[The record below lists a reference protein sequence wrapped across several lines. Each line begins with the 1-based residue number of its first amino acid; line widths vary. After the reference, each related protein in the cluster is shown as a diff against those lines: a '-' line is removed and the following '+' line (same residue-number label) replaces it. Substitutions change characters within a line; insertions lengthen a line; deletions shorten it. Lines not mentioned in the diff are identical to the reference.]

1 MNTRLN
7 TLGDEKCSPEEL
19 LTLRKRE
26 EHLRITLASIG
37 DAVIATD
44 DKGRVTTM
52 NPVAETLTGWTEKN
66 ALGKDLHDVFHIIN
80 AKTREKVE
88 NPISLVLASK
98 KTVGLANHT
107 ILISKEGAE
116 YQIADSAAPIK
127 DIKGHISG
135 VILVFRDVTREY
147 RAEEALRESES
158 RYRGLIDLA
167 VDGILLGN
175 QKGLITE
182 ANQCMCTITGMAK
195 HELIGRHITDLPFT
209 QKSLLATPLR
219 FDRLQKGEIVIS
231 ERVLI
236 RPDGSE
242 VIVEMRSKM
251 MPDGTYQS
259 IYRDVSERKRA
270 AKFLKLILDNIPD
283 YVFWKDRNSVFLGC
297 NNNVA
302 RAAGLSSPDE
312 IIGKTDFDLGW
323 KKEESDFFVATDR
336 RIMKSNTAEYHIIEP
351 QLQADGKQ
359 AWLDTCKIPLHDEQ
373 GHVIGILGS
382 FVDITERKKMEE
394 ALRESESSLHTIL
407 QSTADGILAVDSENK
422 VLSAN
427 ARFAE
432 MWNIPPALTA
442 SRNDAALLHHV
453 LDQLINPQEFLEKVQ
468 DVYKST
474 EDSFDTLSFKDG
486 RVFERLSR
494 PLIRENKPNGRV
506 WSFRDV
512 TTRKIA
518 EEREKEFLV
527 KLERSARLESLGVLA
542 GGVAHDLNNI
552 LGPVVAL
559 PDVAIE
565 YIRRH
570 GNPVD
575 PDHAATLDSLHMMKS
590 SALRA
595 ASVVSDLVVLGRRAQ
610 FQKKSSNINRVAEY
624 LLKSKQIQAMQAK
637 RPDVQISNH
646 LSPAS
651 LWCQGSESRLTRIL
665 ENLTNNAAEAIS
677 EKGEIIISTSRT
689 RFETPYQG
697 YELIPAGEYV
707 ALEVKDTGCGIDA
720 KTIARI
726 FEPFFSTKSPT
737 ERSGSG
743 LGLSVVHGL
752 VKDHAG
758 YLDVKS
764 SPGKGA
770 TFTVFLPAVPEEKED
785 EIPPEVAISRLPG
798 GTERI
803 LVVDDEPGQ
812 RFLTQMYLT
821 KMGYASTVVS
831 TGTEAVALFETAGR
845 EGKASPFDLVLTDM
859 VMEGLDGLAT
869 CRLIRKLYPTQELVI
884 MSGQVPDG
892 YAPQI
897 KELAAE
903 WLNKPFTPIEL
914 ARAIRLRMDRH

>member
-1 MNTRLN
+1 MNTRVN

-175 QKGLITE
+175 QKGLIID
-182 ANQCMCTITGMAK
+182 ANQCMCSITGMSK
-195 HELIGRHITDLPFT
+195 DELIGRHISNLPFT
-209 QKSLLATPLR
+209 KKSLLASPLR
-219 FDRLQKGEIVIS
+219 FDLLQKGEIVIS

-242 VIVEMRSKM
+242 VFIEMRSKM

-270 AKFLKLILDNIPD
+270 AKFLKLILENIPD
-283 YVFWKDRNSVFLGC
+283 YVFWKDRNSVYLGC
-297 NNNVA
+297 NNNFA
-302 RAAGLSSPDE
+302 RATGLNSPDE
-312 IIGKTDFDLGW
+312 IIDKTDYDLSW

-336 RIMKSNTAEYHIIEP
+336 RIMESNKAEYHIIEP

-373 GHVIGILGS
+373 GHVIGILGT
-382 FVDITERKKMEE
+382 FIDITERKKMEE
-394 ALRESESSLHTIL
+394 ALLESESSLHTIL
-407 QSTADGILAVDSENK
+407 HSTADGILAVDNENK
-422 VLSAN
+422 ILSAN

-432 MWNIPPALTA
+432 MWNIPPALVS
-442 SRNDAALLHHV
+442 SRDDNALLHHV
-453 LDQLINPQEFLEKVQ
+453 LDQLLSPQEFLKKVQ
-468 DVYKST
+468 EVYKSN
-474 EDSFDTLSFKDG
+474 EDSLDTLYFKDG

-494 PLIRENKPNGRV
+494 PLIQGTKPNGRV

-512 TTRKIA
+512 TARKQA
-518 EEREKEFLV
+518 EEREKELLI
-527 KLERSARLESLGVLA
+527 KLERSARLEALGVLA

-552 LGPVVAL
+552 LGPIVAL
-559 PDVAIE
+559 PDVAVE
-565 YIRRH
+565 YIRRF
-570 GNPVD
+570 GNSSH
-575 PDHAATLDSLHMMKS
+575 PDHEATLESLQIMKS

-610 FQKKSSNINRVAEY
+610 FQKKSSNINRVAEH
-624 LLKSKQIQAMQAK
+624 LLHSKQIQAMQAR
-637 RPDVQISNH
+637 RPDVLVSTQ
-646 LSPAS
+646 LSPES
-651 LWCQGSESRLTRIL
+651 LWCQGSESRLARIL
-665 ENLTNNAAEAIS
+665 ENLANNAVEAIS
-677 EKGEIIISTSRT
+677 GKGEVIISTSQII
-689 RFETPYQG
+689 FNNPYQG
-697 YELIPAGEYV
+697 YEPIPAGAYV
-707 ALEVKDTGCGIDA
+707 TLEVKDTGCGMDT

-726 FEPFFSTKSPT
+726 FEPFFSTKSPN

-758 YLDVKS
+758 FLDVKS
-764 SPGKGA
+764 SPGKGS
-770 TFTVFLPAVPEEKED
+770 TFTIFLPVATAEEAVPMETD
-785 EIPPEVAISRLPG
+785 IGRLPG

-812 RFLTQMYLT
+812 RFLAQMYLT
-821 KMGYASTVVS
+821 KMGYTPTVVS
-831 TGTEAVALFETAGR
+831 SGAEAVALFETAGR
-845 EGKASPFDLVLTDM
+845 DGRTSPFDLVLTDM
-859 VMEGLDGLAT
+859 IMEGLDGLAT
-869 CRLIRKLYPTQELVI
+869 CRAIRKLYPSQELVI
-884 MSGQVPDG
+884 MSGNVPDG

-903 WLNKPFTPIEL
+903 WLNKPFTPLEL
-914 ARAIRLRMDRH
+914 ARAIRLRLDRH

>member
-7 TLGDEKCSPEEL
+7 TAGNETCSPEEL
-19 LTLRKRE
+19 LRLSKRE

-44 DKGRVTTM
+44 DKGRITSM
-52 NPVAETLTGWTEKN
+52 NPVAEALTGWTEEK
-66 ALGKDLHDVFHIIN
+66 ALGKDLHDVFHIMN
-80 AKTREKVE
+80 AKTREPVE

-107 ILISKEGAE
+107 ILISKKGVEH
-116 YQIADSAAPIK
+116 QIADSAAPIQ
-127 DIKGHISG
+127 DSKGHISG

-147 RAEEALRESES
+147 KAEAALRESES

-167 VDGILLGN
+167 VDGILLGDP
-175 QKGLITE
+175 KGLITD
-182 ANQCMCTITGMAK
+182 ANQCMSTITGLPK
-195 HELIGRHITDLPFT
+195 NDLIGRHITDLPFT
-209 QKSLLATPLR
+209 QKSLLDSPLR
-219 FDRLQKGEIVIS
+219 FDLLQKGEIVIS

-242 VIVEMRSKM
+242 VVVEMRSKM
-251 MPDGTYQS
+251 MPDGSYQS
-259 IYRDVSERKRA
+259 IYRDITERKKA

-283 YVFWKDRNSVFLGC
+283 FVFWKDRNSVFLGC
-297 NNNVA
+297 NNNIA
-302 RAAGLSSPDE
+302 RAAGLNSPDD

-336 RIMKSNTAEYHIIEP
+336 RIMESNTAEYHIIEP
-351 QLQADGKQ
+351 QRQADGKE
-359 AWLDTCKIPLHDEQ
+359 AWLDTCKVPLHDEQ
-373 GHVIGILGS
+373 GQVIGILGT

-442 SRNDAALLHHV
+442 SRDDAALLHHV
-453 LDQLINPQEFLEKVQ
+453 LDQLANPQEFLNKVQ
-468 DVYKST
+468 EVYKST
-474 EDSFDTLSFKDG
+474 EDSFDTLNFKNG

-512 TTRKIA
+512 TARKIA
-518 EEREKEFLV
+518 EEREKELLV
-527 KLERSARLESLGVLA
+527 KLERSARMESLGVLA

-552 LGPVVAL
+552 LGPIVAL

-565 YIRRH
+565 YLHRH
-570 GNPVD
+570 GNPAD
-575 PDHAATLDSLHMMKS
+575 PDFAATLDSLHMMKS

-610 FQKKSSNINRVAEY
+610 FQKKSSNLNRVAEH
-624 LLKSKQIQAMQAK
+624 LLESKPIKALQAR
-637 RPDVQISNH
+637 RPDVT
-646 LSPAS
+646 LSTRLMPES
-651 LWCQGSESRLTRIL
+651 PWCQGSESRLARIL
-665 ENLTNNAAEAIS
+665 ENLTSNAVEAIS
-677 EKGEIIISTSRT
+677 GNGEVIISTSRMM
-689 RFETPYQG
+689 FANPYQG
-697 YELIPAGEYV
+697 YELIPAGDYV
-707 ALEVKDTGCGIDA
+707 TLEVKDTGCGMDA

-726 FEPFFSTKSPT
+726 FEPFYSTKSPT

-752 VKDHAG
+752 VKDHTG
-758 YLDVKS
+758 FLDVKS
-764 SPGKGA
+764 TPNKGS
-770 TFTVFLPAVPEEKED
+770 TFTVFLPAVTAEEES
-785 EIPPEVAISRLPG
+785 PPEKDPCRLPG

-812 RFLTQMYLT
+812 RFLAQVYLT
-821 KMGYASTVVS
+821 KMGYDVTVVS
-831 TGTEAVALFETAGR
+831 SGTEAVALFETAGC
-845 EGKASPFDLVLTDM
+845 ENKAPPYDLVLTDM

-869 CRLIRKLYPTQELVI
+869 CRAILERYPSQKLVI
-884 MSGQVPDG
+884 MSGQIPDG
-892 YAPQI
+892 YAHQI
-897 KELAAE
+897 TELAAE

-914 ARAIRLRMDRH
+914 ARAIRLRLDRH

>member
-1 MNTRLN
+1 MNSRQKLS
-7 TLGDEKCSPEEL
+7 GDEKCSIEEL
-19 LTLRKRE
+19 RTLRKRE

-66 ALGKDLHDVFHIIN
+66 ARGKDLHDVFHIIN
-80 AKTREKVE
+80 SKTRKKVE
-88 NPISLVLASK
+88 NPISLVLTSK

-107 ILISKEGAE
+107 ILISKNGTEH
-116 YQIADSAAPIK
+116 QIADSAAPIK
-127 DIKGHISG
+127 DTHGHISG

-147 RAEEALRESES
+147 RTEEALRESES

-167 VDGILLGN
+167 VDGILLGD
-175 QKGLITE
+175 QKGLVTD
-182 ANQCMCTITGMAK
+182 ANQCLCTITGLSK
-195 HELIGRHITDLPFT
+195 NDLIGRHISNLPFT
-209 QKSLLATPLR
+209 QKSLLASPLR

-259 IYRDVSERKRA
+259 IYRDVTERKRA

-297 NNNVA
+297 NNNIA
-302 RAAGLSSPDE
+302 KAAGLNSPDE

-336 RIMKSNTAEYHIIEP
+336 RIMESNKAEYHIIEP
-351 QLQADGKQ
+351 QRQADGKQ
-359 AWLDTCKIPLHDEQ
+359 AWLDTCKVPLHDEQ
-373 GHVIGILGS
+373 GNVIGILGS
-382 FVDITERKKMEE
+382 FIDITERKKMEE
-394 ALRESESSLHTIL
+394 ALRESESSLQTIL
-407 QSTADGILAVDSENK
+407 QCTADGILAVDSENK

-442 SRNDAALLHHV
+442 SRDDAALLHHV
-453 LDQLINPQEFLEKVQ
+453 LDQLINPQEFLNKVQ
-468 DVYKST
+468 EVYKSND
-474 EDSFDTLSFKDG
+474 DSFDTLYFKDG

-494 PLIRENKPNGRV
+494 PLIQENKPNGRV

-512 TTRKIA
+512 TARKQA

-527 KLERSARLESLGVLA
+527 KLERSARMESLGVLA

-552 LGPVVAL
+552 LGPIVAL

-570 GNPVD
+570 GTPAD
-575 PDHAATLDSLHMMKS
+575 PDYAATLDSLQMMKS

-610 FQKKSSNINRVAEY
+610 FQKKSSNVNRAAQQ
-624 LLKSKQIQAMQAK
+624 LLDSKPIQSLQAR
-637 RPDVQISNH
+637 RPDVQISTQ
-646 LSPAS
+646 LSPES
-651 LWCQGSESRLTRIL
+651 LWCQGSESRLARIL
-665 ENLTNNAAEAIS
+665 ENLTSNAVEAIAG
-677 EKGEIIISTSRT
+677 KGQVMISTSRMI
-689 RFETPYQG
+689 FSNPYQG

-707 ALEVKDTGCGIDA
+707 TLEVKDTGCGMDT

-726 FEPFFSTKSPT
+726 FEPFYSTKAPT

-758 YLDVKS
+758 FLDVKS
-764 SPGKGA
+764 TPGKGS
-770 TFTVFLPAVPEEKED
+770 TFTVFLPAVTAEE
-785 EIPPEVAISRLPG
+785 EIPPEEDPCRLPG

-821 KMGYASTVVS
+821 KMGYTVTVVS
-831 TGTEAVALFETAGR
+831 SGTEAVALFETAGC
-845 EGKASPFDLVLTDM
+845 ENNASPYDLVLTDM

-869 CRLIRKLYPTQELVI
+869 CRAILERYPSQKLVI

-897 KELAAE
+897 TELTAE

-914 ARAIRLRMDRH
+914 ARAIRLRLDRH